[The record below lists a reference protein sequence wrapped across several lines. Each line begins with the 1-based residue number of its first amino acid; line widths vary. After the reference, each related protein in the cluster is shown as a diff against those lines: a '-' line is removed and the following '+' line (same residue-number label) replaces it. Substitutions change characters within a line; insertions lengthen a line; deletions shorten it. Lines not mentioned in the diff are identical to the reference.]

1 MVKTV
6 EPAVVEYFAE
16 LQCSRQWKGFL
27 RALAEELTQQL
38 PESDLQALMRRLG
51 ARLARAN
58 PLPVCQ
64 TLDELQLAMGR
75 VWVSQDWGWVA
86 LAEVPGSLR
95 ISHYCAPLFT
105 ALGPSSSAWAPA
117 FLEGVYQAW
126 FEQSHASG
134 LMVRHVSG
142 PDAAGS
148 IELRLEAA

>member
-6 EPAVVEYFAE
+6 ESAVVEYFAE

-27 RALAEELTQQL
+27 RVLAEEFSQQL
-38 PESDLQALMRRLG
+38 SEADLQALMRRLG
-51 ARLARAN
+51 ARLAQAN
-58 PLPVCQ
+58 PLPACQ

-86 LAEVPGSLR
+86 LAEMQGSLR
-95 ISHYCAPLFT
+95 ISHFCAPLFN
-105 ALGPSSSAWAPA
+105 ALGPASSGWAPA
-117 FLEGVYQAW
+117 FLEGVYQTW
-126 FEQSHASG
+126 FEQSHAAG
-134 LMVRHVSG
+134 LLVRHVTG

>member
-27 RALAEELTQQL
+27 RALAEEFSQQL
-38 PESDLQALMRRLG
+38 TEADLQALMRRLG
-51 ARLARAN
+51 MRLAQAN

-86 LAEVPGSLR
+86 LAETQGSLR
-95 ISHYCAPLFT
+95 ISHFCAPLFT
-105 ALGPSSSAWAPA
+105 AFGPQSSAWAPA

-126 FEQSHASG
+126 FAQSHATG
-134 LMVRHVSG
+134 LVVRHIAG
-142 PDAAGS
+142 PDAVGS
-148 IELRLEAA
+148 VELRLEAA